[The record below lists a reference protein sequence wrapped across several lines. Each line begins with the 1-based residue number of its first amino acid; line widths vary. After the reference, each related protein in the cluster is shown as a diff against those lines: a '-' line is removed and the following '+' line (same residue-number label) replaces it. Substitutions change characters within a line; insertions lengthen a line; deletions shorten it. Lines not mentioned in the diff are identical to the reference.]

1 MESVKKMNVKK
12 VIGIIVH
19 KYKNPNISSVPYGEQ
34 NNFFNELL
42 IEAKKINL
50 KLFIFQP
57 KDINWKQ
64 KTIKTFNK
72 VNDRFAEEEIPL
84 PDVVYDRMF
93 SRTLQEIEIF
103 KEIHRKFNQ
112 LAIPIIGSRKFIKL
126 ACNKWKFYQLLHK
139 RKFFRPHLPKTFL
152 YEINIAKHLL
162 KKRRAII
169 LKPKYGGLG
178 TGIISVIKKN
188 FILPIYVIEYQ
199 TKNNGIHKKHKKN
212 SFFLKT
218 ISPLI
223 QKVWKRG
230 SGYIVQEKLTV
241 AQYQKRVFDLRVMI
255 QKTKKGWLVSG
266 VGGRIAPPKGFLANI
281 HAGGTIENGA
291 DIIKNVFP
299 NKSAVIL
306 KRIKKISVALADY
319 LEKSTGPA
327 IEMGIDYIL
336 DKKGKIWIIEVN
348 SKPSRFIFSRKDM
361 LRLRKKMILRPLLY
375 MKWLADNLN
384 KK

>member
-1 MESVKKMNVKK
+1 MNIKGTV
-12 VIGIIVH
+12 GIIVH

-34 NNFFNELL
+34 NNFFNELA
-42 IEAKKINL
+42 IEAKKLNL
-50 KLFIFQP
+50 ELFIFQP
-57 KDINWKQ
+57 KDISWEK
-64 KTIKTFNK
+64 KTIKTFHK
-72 VNDRFAEEEIPL
+72 VNDKFAEEEIPL

-93 SRTLQEIEIF
+93 SRTVQEIETF

-112 LAIPIIGSRKFIKL
+112 LNIPIISSRKFIKL

-139 RKFFRPHLPKTFL
+139 SKFFRPHLPKTFL
-152 YEINIAKHLL
+152 HETIITKNLL
-162 KKRRAII
+162 KKYQAVI

-188 FILPIYVIEYQ
+188 FILPIYIVEYQ
-199 TKNNGIHKKHKKN
+199 TKNNGIHKKHKKI
-212 SFFLKT
+212 SISLKI
-218 ISPLI
+218 ISSLI
-223 QKVWKRG
+223 KKSWKRG
-230 SGYIVQEKLTV
+230 GGYIVQEKLTV

-255 QKTKKGWLVSG
+255 QKTKKGWVVSG

-291 DIIKNVFP
+291 DIIKNVFLK
-299 NKSAVIL
+299 KSSVIL